1 MRLRTVAFSNL
12 RRRKS
17 RAAFLVAGLLVGIGT
32 VVALLTL
39 SQALTVQAQNNL
51 ETYGANIIV
60 APRTDGLSLTYG
72 GVTLGAVSTGA
83 QDIEQADLARIATIA
98 NRRNIA
104 IIAPELL
111 GAVSVGG
118 RQGLLMGVQP
128 KNEFDLKKWWSVD
141 GRPPRNGHELVAGS
155 AAAAALKLR
164 TGAVVR
170 VDGRPFTV
178 TGILRPTGSQDDN
191 LLITDL
197 GAAQGVLHKPG
208 KVSMIQVA
216 ALCSNCPVEKIVSQL
231 GGVLPGTKVT
241 AMQDKVKNR
250 MHAIDQF
257 RAFSWIVAGVIIGIE
272 ALVVFVTMMGSV
284 NERTREIGI
293 FRALGFRRL
302 HVTGLI
308 LIEAIGRQPAR
319 RRARLPRRHGRELR
333 PAAAA
338 RRRRRIGHVG
348 AGARRRGRRPRRPHR
363 RRRLALPGAARQ
375 PHGPDRRAAR
385 ALKARP

>member
-12 RRRKS
+12 RRRKG
-17 RAAFLVAGLLVGIGT
+17 RAAFLVAGLLVGIAT

-60 APRTDGLSLTYG
+60 APRTDGLSLSYG
-72 GVTLGAVSTGA
+72 GVTVAGVSVGA
-83 QDIEQADLARIATIA
+83 QDIRQSDLARIATIA

-111 GAVSVGG
+111 GAVTVGG

-128 KNEFDLKKWWSVD
+128 ENEFDLKKWWSVD

-164 TGAVVR
+164 TGATVS

-178 TGILRPTGSQDDN
+178 TGILRPTGSQDDD

-197 GAAQGVLHKPG
+197 DTAQGVLHKPG
-208 KVSMIQVA
+208 RVSMIQIA
-216 ALCSNCPVEKIVSQL
+216 ALCSDCPVEEIVAQL

-257 RAFSWIVAGVIIGIE
+257 RSFSWLVAGVIIGIE

-308 LIEAIGRQPAR
+308 LIEAVVASLLAGVLGYLAGMGVSYALLPLLAGDGVSVTWAPALAGGAVGLAVLIGAVASLYPAL
-319 RRARLPRRHGRELR
+319 RASRMDPT
-333 PAAAA
+333 
-338 RRRRRIGHVG
+338 V
-348 AGARRRGRRPRRPHR
+348 
-363 RRRLALPGAARQ
+363 AL
-375 PHGPDRRAAR
+375 R
-385 ALKARP
+385 AL

>member
-12 RRRKS
+12 RRRKG

-32 VVALLTL
+32 VVVLLTL

-51 ETYGANIIV
+51 ETYGANIVV
-60 APRTDGLSLTYG
+60 APRSDGLSLTYG
-72 GVTLGAVSTGA
+72 GVTLGNVAVGA
-83 QDIEQADLARIATIA
+83 QEIQQADLARIASIP
-98 NRRNIA
+98 NRHNIA

-111 GAVSVGG
+111 GAVSVKG
-118 RQGLLMGVQP
+118 RQSLLMGVQP

-155 AAAAALKLR
+155 AAASALHLH
-164 TGAVVR
+164 TGGSVS

-178 TGILRPTGSQDDN
+178 SGILRPTGSQDDN

-208 KVSMIQVA
+208 KVSMVQVA
-216 ALCSNCPVEKIVSQL
+216 ALCSNCPVEKIVAQL

-257 RAFSWIVAGVIIGIE
+257 RSFSWLVAGVIIGIE

-308 LIEAIGRQPAR
+308 LIEATVASLLAGVLGYLAGMGVSYAVLPLLAGDGVSVTWAPSLAGGAVGLAVVIGAVASLYPAL
-319 RRARLPRRHGRELR
+319 RASRMDPT
-333 PAAAA
+333 
-338 RRRRRIGHVG
+338 V
-348 AGARRRGRRPRRPHR
+348 
-363 RRRLALPGAARQ
+363 AL
-375 PHGPDRRAAR
+375 R
-385 ALKARP
+385 AL

>member
-51 ETYGANIIV
+51 ETFGANIIV

-72 GVTLGAVSTGA
+72 GVTLGGVSVGDR
-83 QDIEQADLARIATIA
+83 DIRQADLERISTIP
-98 NRRNIA
+98 NSRNIA
-104 IIAPELL
+104 IVAPELL
-111 GAVSVGG
+111 GAVSVQG
-118 RQGLLMGVQP
+118 RQGLLLGVQP
-128 KNEFDLKKWWSVD
+128 ENEFELKKWWRVD

-164 TGAVVR
+164 TGAVLE
-170 VDGRPFTV
+170 VDGKPFTV
-178 TGILRPTGSQDDN
+178 TGILRPTGSQDDD
-191 LLITDL
+191 LLIADL
-197 GAAQGVLHKPG
+197 GAAQGVLDKPG
-208 KVSMIQVA
+208 KVSMIQIA

-257 RAFSWIVAGVIIGIE
+257 RSFSWIVAGVIIGIE

-308 LIEAIGRQPAR
+308 LIEATVASVLAGVLGYLAGMGVSYALLPLLAGDGVTITWTPAL
-319 RRARLPRRHGRELR
+319 A
-333 PAAAA
+333 
-338 RRRRRIGHVG
+338 
-348 AGARRRGRRPRRPHR
+348 AGAVG
-363 RRRLALPGAARQ
+363 LAVVIGAVASLY
-375 PHGPDRRAAR
+375 PALRASRMDPTVALR
-385 ALKARP
+385 AL

>member
-60 APRTDGLSLTYG
+60 APRTDGLSLSYG
-72 GVTLGAVSTGA
+72 GVTLGDVAVGS
-83 QDIEQADLARIATIA
+83 QDIRQADLARIATIA

-128 KNEFDLKKWWSVD
+128 KSEFDLKKWWSLD
-141 GRPPRNGHELVAGS
+141 GRPPRNGHEIVAGS

-164 TGAVVR
+164 TGAVLK

-178 TGILRPTGSQDDN
+178 TGILRPTGSQDDD
-191 LLITDL
+191 LLIADL
-197 GAAQGVLHKPG
+197 GAAQGVLGKPG
-208 KVSMIQVA
+208 KVSMIQIA
-216 ALCSNCPVEKIVSQL
+216 ALCSNCPVEKIVAQL

-257 RAFSWIVAGVIIGIE
+257 RAFSWLVAGVIIGIE

-302 HVTGLI
+302 HVTRLI
-308 LIEAIGRQPAR
+308 LIEATVASLLAGVLGYLAGMAVSYALLPLLAGDGVTVTWAPAL
-319 RRARLPRRHGRELR
+319 A
-333 PAAAA
+333 
-338 RRRRRIGHVG
+338 
-348 AGARRRGRRPRRPHR
+348 AGAVG
-363 RRRLALPGAARQ
+363 LAVVIGAVASLY
-375 PHGPDRRAAR
+375 PALRASRMDPTVALR
-385 ALKARP
+385 AL

>member
-1 MRLRTVAFSNL
+1 MKLRTVAFSNL

-164 TGAVVR
+164 TGAVIR

-197 GAAQGVLHKPG
+197 GTAQGVLHKPG
-208 KVSMIQVA
+208 KVSMIQIA
-216 ALCSNCPVEKIVSQL
+216 ALCSNCPVEKIVAQV

-308 LIEAIGRQPAR
+308 LIEASVASLLAGVLGYLAGMGVSYALLPLLAGDGVSVTWAPALAGGAVGLAVLIGAVASLYPAL
-319 RRARLPRRHGRELR
+319 RASRMDPT
-333 PAAAA
+333 
-338 RRRRRIGHVG
+338 V
-348 AGARRRGRRPRRPHR
+348 
-363 RRRLALPGAARQ
+363 AL
-375 PHGPDRRAAR
+375 R
-385 ALKARP
+385 AL